1 MNKRTKFYIGVML
14 VVSAIT
20 TMFTFLALCM
30 KKRSAIAALA
40 ALATAEGIMGLALI
54 EDNSNL
60 IKKAM
65 KQETSEE
72 EEDVVV
78 LEDEPIEIPVDE
90 EASEE
95 DFA

>member
-30 KKRSAIAALA
+30 KKKSAIAALA

-54 EDNSNL
+54 EDNTNL
-60 IKKAM
+60 KKKAVV
-65 KQETSEE
+65 QEPAEE
-72 EEDVVV
+72 EIVV

-90 EASEE
+90 DASEE

>member
-1 MNKRTKFYIGVML
+1 MNKRTKFYIGIML

-20 TMFTFLALCM
+20 TTFTFLALCM
-30 KKRSAIAALA
+30 KKKSAIAALA
-40 ALATAEGIMGLALI
+40 ALATVEGVMGLALI

-60 IKKAM
+60 KKAIFP
-65 KQETSEE
+65 EENTEE
-72 EEDVVV
+72 EVVV

-90 EASEE
+90 DASEE

>member
-20 TMFTFLALCM
+20 TMITFLALCM
-30 KKRSAIAALA
+30 KKKCAIAALA

-54 EDNSNL
+54 EDNTNL
-60 IKKAM
+60 KKKAVV
-65 KQETSEE
+65 QEPAEE
-72 EEDVVV
+72 EIVV

-90 EASEE
+90 DASEE

>member
-65 KQETSEE
+65 AQDPAEE
-72 EEDVVV
+72 EVVV

-90 EASEE
+90 DASEE
-95 DFA
+95 ELA